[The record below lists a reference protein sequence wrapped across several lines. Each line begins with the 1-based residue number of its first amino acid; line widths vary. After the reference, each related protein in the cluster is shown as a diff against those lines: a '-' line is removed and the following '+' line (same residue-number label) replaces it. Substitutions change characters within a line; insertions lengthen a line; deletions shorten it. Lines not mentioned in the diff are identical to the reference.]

1 MARTS
6 PSFVQMQTFFT
17 ETFFADSIITYDI
30 EFEGIQVVV

>member
-1 MARTS
+1 MALTS
-6 PSFVQMQTFFT
+6 SSFGLMQTFFT